1 MGISSRSRNAQVVG
15 LGSAQLVAWASST
28 YLPAM
33 VAVPMAGELGLSVS
47 WVFAAFSCALGL
59 MAVLGPAVGR
69 VIDRRG
75 GRGVLCLGS
84 LTLAAGLLCL
94 AAASGPRMLFAG
106 WLLLGV
112 GMAGALY
119 DAAFAALVREH
130 GLGARGAIT
139 GITLLGGFAST
150 VGWPLSSLLVE
161 LWNWRVAC
169 LFWALANL
177 ALALPLNFRF
187 AAAFRPVSAEPPAV
201 ATQDAPVP
209 VAASRRDFV
218 LLVIFGAA
226 TAFVTS
232 AMAAH
237 LPLLLLSAG
246 IGTAVAVAAAA
257 LVGPAQVVARIG
269 EFMVDRRWQ
278 PSPLRGARL
287 ATALHP
293 AGGLLLLGFAG
304 APAAAFLFAA
314 LHGAGNGLITI
325 ARGTLPLHLFGS
337 VGYGQRQ
344 GRLAIAQ
351 RLTQALAPFVF
362 ALVVAAGGAT
372 AGLALTIALSAVA
385 LAALLAIQDRSGRR
399 I

>member
-1 MGISSRSRNAQVVG
+1 MAEPRKAQIVAI
-15 LGSAQLVAWASST
+15 GSAQLVAWASST
-28 YLPAM
+28 YLPAV
-33 VAVPMAGELGLSVS
+33 VAVPMAGELGLAVS
-47 WVFAAFSCALGL
+47 WVFAAFSGALGL

-69 VIDRRG
+69 AIDRRG
-75 GRGVLCLGS
+75 GRQVLCLGS
-84 LTLAAGLLCL
+84 LTLSAGLLCL
-94 AAASGPRMLFAG
+94 AAATGPRTMFAG

-187 AAAFRPVSAEPPAV
+187 ATAFRPVADKAAPTADSQEAPAP
-201 ATQDAPVP
+201 AT
-209 VAASRRDFV
+209 ASRRDFA

-246 IGTAVAVAAAA
+246 VGTAVAVAAAA
-257 LVGPAQVVARIG
+257 LVGPAQVVARTG
-269 EFMVDRRWQ
+269 EFIVDRRWQ

-304 APAAAFLFAA
+304 APVAACLFAV

-337 VGYGQRQ
+337 VGYGLRQ

-351 RLTQALAPFVF
+351 RLTQALAPFLF
-362 ALVVAAGGAT
+362 ALVVASGGAT

-385 LAALLAIQDRSGRR
+385 LAALLALRERSGRCV
-399 I
+399 